1 MRESNK
7 IMKRKGEVIM
17 KNLKKFAAMGMM
29 AVMLVS
35 SFGLTGC
42 GVSKT
47 EKIEGSAGLV
57 YELSEDGTYYIM
69 TDGTACTEENVVIG
83 NWHEEN
89 GKGLPVKAV
98 GEWAFTHHDGNT
110 IGAKTLTVSEGIT
123 QYGEGGLSDMPLLEK
138 VTLPDGAESIGAAT
152 FLLNFGLKEVIIGKG
167 LKKIDVD
174 CFEKVSEDITIYFR
188 GSEEEWNNVEI
199 AERGNSVLN
208 NCKIVFDYKD

>member
-57 YELSEDGTYYIM
+57 YELSEDGTYYIF
-69 TDGTACTEENVVIG
+69 TDGKSCTDENIVIG

-89 GKGLPVKAV
+89 GKGLPVK
-98 GEWAFTHHDGNT
+98 G
-110 IGAKTLTVSEGIT
+110 S
-123 QYGEGGLSDMPLLEK
+123 P
-138 VTLPDGAESIGAAT
+138 
-152 FLLNFGLKEVIIGKG
+152 FLHM
-167 LKKIDVD
+167 
-174 CFEKVSEDITIYFR
+174 R
-188 GSEEEWNNVEI
+188 
-199 AERGNSVLN
+199 
-208 NCKIVFDYKD
+208 